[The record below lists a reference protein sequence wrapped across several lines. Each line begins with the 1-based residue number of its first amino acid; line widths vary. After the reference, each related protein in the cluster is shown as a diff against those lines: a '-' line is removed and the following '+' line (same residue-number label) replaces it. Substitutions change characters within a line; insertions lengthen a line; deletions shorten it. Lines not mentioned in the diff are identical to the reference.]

1 MIARAVAF
9 ALLVAGVQFPLQAR
23 QIPTDSISHDAL
35 RVFVD
40 CNTDCDFDYFH
51 EQIKFVDYVRDR
63 QVAQVHVLIT
73 SRNTGSG
80 GDEFTLKFV
89 GLREFAGLD
98 DELKYAS
105 QGTST
110 EDEIRGGVT
119 STLRL
124 GLIRYVARMPL
135 AKNLTIEFE
144 APTTRAQLAHDPWNY
159 WVFRLRV
166 NGFFSSES
174 STRERELSGAVS
186 ANRVTDASKASFSA
200 RANGSRSTFIFPVDT
215 LGTLDTVIG
224 RSSSYSLFGLYVR
237 SLSAHWSAGASVSGE
252 SSENDNLDRFIKLGP
267 ALEFDIYPYSE
278 STRRQFTLLYR
289 VSYSHANYAETT
301 IFGKREEGRFSN
313 SLNVSV
319 DATQPWGQ
327 VNVSAEAFAYLDD
340 WSKNHLELFG
350 GLELRVFRGLSMN
363 LFASYTRVRDQ
374 LSLSAA
380 GIDPNDILLRL
391 RELKTSYRYHIS
403 LGLSYTFGSIHN
415 NVVNPRF
422 DVLD

>member
-9 ALLVAGVQFPLQAR
+9 VLLVVAGIQFPLQA
-23 QIPTDSISHDAL
+23 QQSPTDSISHDAL

-73 SRNTGSG
+73 SQNTGSG

-174 STRERELSGAVS
+174 STRERELFGAVS

-200 RANGSRSTFIFPVDT
+200 GRTAPGAHSSSRSIPWVT
-215 LGTLDTVIG
+215 
-224 RSSSYSLFGLYVR
+224 
-237 SLSAHWSAGASVSGE
+237 
-252 SSENDNLDRFIKLGP
+252 
-267 ALEFDIYPYSE
+267 
-278 STRRQFTLLYR
+278 ST
-289 VSYSHANYAETT
+289 
-301 IFGKREEGRFSN
+301 
-313 SLNVSV
+313 
-319 DATQPWGQ
+319 P
-327 VNVSAEAFAYLDD
+327 
-340 WSKNHLELFG
+340 
-350 GLELRVFRGLSMN
+350 
-363 LFASYTRVRDQ
+363 
-374 LSLSAA
+374 
-380 GIDPNDILLRL
+380 
-391 RELKTSYRYHIS
+391 
-403 LGLSYTFGSIHN
+403 
-415 NVVNPRF
+415 
-422 DVLD
+422 